1 MTQSRAQQSRQPA
14 PRRVSQPQDRDEGQA
29 RQAAEVVSRGGSVTG
44 WSFATVAPS
53 VQRQEAD
60 KPKTEDEKYKA
71 AAEQAGKAAL
81 KTPQGAAL
89 KKRVLDHPL
98 VKPFVSPAVL
108 LPAVG
113 ALAATGKELPIQ
125 PPEIPLDFIKPG
137 LAGEVTWKGP
147 VAAPTSVGLMLTFT
161 EPQKG
166 KGGGKPSKEAYRAE
180 TARLRAQQE
189 SFGRAPD
196 AKNAEEQRL
205 SEEAIDYVVSQQS
218 GRFGLT
224 IPLTPPVEEQKQ
236 EEQAPVQPAPASPSA
251 ELPAQAHVDDA
262 LASPG
267 RPLEAG
273 TRRSME
279 ARFGY
284 DFSSV
289 RVHDDARASA
299 TANRLDA
306 AAFTVGDDI
315 AFASGRYDPDGG
327 RLLAHELAHVVQQ
340 SRSSTEA
347 IHRDG
352 PGATTSAAPA
362 RRDYEDFVDE
372 AIRYLNAARDN
383 YRTIAQIARWTPR
396 PRDAG
401 RSNPQ
406 PPEANRRRKRR
417 RPRSRLRS
425 RHSLPRKLRLPPHR
439 RRPDSPRIVCTPSS
453 KAC

>member
-29 RQAAEVVSRGGSVTG
+29 RQAAEVVSRGGSVSG

-98 VKPFVSPAVL
+98 VKPFTSPAFL
-108 LPAVG
+108 LPA
-113 ALAATGKELPIQ
+113 LAAAGKELPIQ

-161 EPQKG
+161 EPQKD

-180 TARLRAQQE
+180 TARLKAQQE
-189 SFGRAPD
+189 SFGRAPG

-205 SEEAIDYVVSQQS
+205 SEEAIDYVVSQQP

-236 EEQAPVQPAPASPSA
+236 EEQAPVQPEPASPSA

-273 TRRSME
+273 TLDGGALWLRLLRRAGARRR
-279 ARFGY
+279 ARFG
-284 DFSSV
+284 
-289 RVHDDARASA
+289 H
-299 TANRLDA
+299 
-306 AAFTVGDDI
+306 G
-315 AFASGRYDPDGG
+315 
-327 RLLAHELAHVVQQ
+327 E
-340 SRSSTEA
+340 
-347 IHRDG
+347 
-352 PGATTSAAPA
+352 PA
-362 RRDYEDFVDE
+362 RR
-372 AIRYLNAARDN
+372 
-383 YRTIAQIARWTPR
+383 
-396 PRDAG
+396 G
-401 RSNPQ
+401 RLHG
-406 PPEANRRRKRR
+406 RR
-417 RPRSRLRS
+417 
-425 RHSLPRKLRLPPHR
+425 
-439 RRPDSPRIVCTPSS
+439 
-453 KAC
+453 